1 MGVQI
6 QGDTGNV
13 IATKGTYSGNVTI
26 GGTLTYEDVTNIDS
40 VGLITA
46 RSGIEIGAR
55 PGVGASIS
63 VDGNAIFSGIT
74 TAATLRATTG
84 IVTTLNV
91 AGDVDIADKIIH
103 TGDTDT
109 AIRFPAADT
118 ITAETAGGER
128 LRIDST
134 GSLFAGGTPLT
145 ESDLNWGHDTY
156 QRPHI
161 FSGNTG
167 GTPSD
172 GAIVAATVT
181 ENPSDSRIGAF
192 IFGCKTSSTS
202 GVSNSGLKAFIEG
215 CTNTN
220 VSDAWKTGG
229 YMKFSTRADNGSTPA
244 ERLRITSDGQVVVNS
259 TSGAVLA
266 SSSSKLEVFNATENH
281 IFVANSTAAASQDAG
296 IIFAPANNVYGG
308 KIIVTSDEDFSSS
321 ANRTAHM
328 AFYTRKD
335 GTAAERLRIKSDGAV
350 SLTSENT
357 TGWLLKAGQDSASYS
372 VIDTH
377 YPTTNRT
384 LYLNQETTH
393 RSFVVWNK
401 NGSDGYGFGLDNS
414 GNFKVVSGSSER
426 MKISSQGYVT
436 TPSTV
441 SFQAYGGGN
450 WSAGNYVVLTNTNWN
465 DGSGYNTSNGVFTA
479 PVTGTYLFTIT
490 GLYTLNNVS
499 PPHKIV
505 WHVNNVNSGVLA
517 EWQDGSIAN
526 SYNTIGNSSI
536 IFKLSATN
544 TVRIYV
550 ESSTAHISGGQTRY
564 CGHLIG

>member
-6 QGDTGNV
+6 NGSEGNV

-181 ENPSDSRIGAF
+181 ENPSDSRIGAL

-215 CTNTN
+215 FTNTN

-229 YMKFSTRADNGSTPA
+229 YMKFSTRADNGTTPA
-244 ERLRITSDGQVVVNS
+244 ERLRINSDG
-259 TSGAVLA
+259 
-266 SSSSKLEVFNATENH
+266 
-281 IFVANSTAAASQDAG
+281 
-296 IIFAPANNVYGG
+296 NVQ
-308 KIIVTSDEDFSSS
+308 I
-321 ANRTAHM
+321 
-328 AFYTRKD
+328 
-335 GTAAERLRIKSDGAV
+335 GTAANAGDTLRYLDVANYNTGSNAGSILRLLTTKSDGSGAAGLDIVKYKAGGASLINYETIGSNGYISFATGQNAGSPVERLRIKSDGAF

-372 VIDTH
+372 AIDGH
-377 YPTTNRT
+377 FPTTNRT

-426 MKISSQGYVT
+426 MKISSQGYLT

-450 WSAGNYVVLTNTNWN
+450 WSAGNYVVLTSTNWN

-490 GLYTLNNVS
+490 GLYTLNTAT

-517 EWQDGSIAN
+517 EWQDGSISS

>member
-6 QGDTGNV
+6 NGSEGNV

-181 ENPSDSRIGAF
+181 ENPSDSRIGAL

-215 CTNTN
+215 FTNTN

-229 YMKFSTRADNGSTPA
+229 YMKFSTRADNGTTPA
-244 ERLRITSDGQVVVNS
+244 ERLRINSDG
-259 TSGAVLA
+259 
-266 SSSSKLEVFNATENH
+266 
-281 IFVANSTAAASQDAG
+281 
-296 IIFAPANNVYGG
+296 NVQ
-308 KIIVTSDEDFSSS
+308 I
-321 ANRTAHM
+321 
-328 AFYTRKD
+328 
-335 GTAAERLRIKSDGAV
+335 GTAANAGDTLRYLDVANYNTGSNAGSILRLLTTKSDGSGAAGLDIVKYKAGGASLINYETIGSNGYISFATGQNAGSPVERLRIKSDGAF

-372 VIDTH
+372 AIDGH
-377 YPTTNRT
+377 FPTTNRT

-441 SFQAYGGGN
+441 SFQAYGGSN

-465 DGSGYNTSNGVFTA
+465 DGNGYNTSNGVFTA

-499 PPHKIV
+499 APHKIV

-517 EWQDGSIAN
+517 EWQDSSIAN

>member
-1 MGVQI
+1 
-6 QGDTGNV
+6 
-13 IATKGTYSGNVTI
+13 
-26 GGTLTYEDVTNIDS
+26 
-40 VGLITA
+40 
-46 RSGIEIGAR
+46 
-55 PGVGASIS
+55 
-63 VDGNAIFSGIT
+63 
-74 TAATLRATTG
+74 
-84 IVTTLNV
+84 
-91 AGDVDIADKIIH
+91 
-103 TGDTDT
+103 
-109 AIRFPAADT
+109 
-118 ITAETAGGER
+118 
-128 LRIDST
+128 
-134 GSLFAGGTPLT
+134 
-145 ESDLNWGHDTY
+145 
-156 QRPHI
+156 
-161 FSGNTG
+161 
-167 GTPSD
+167 
-172 GAIVAATVT
+172 
-181 ENPSDSRIGAF
+181 
-192 IFGCKTSSTS
+192 
-202 GVSNSGLKAFIEG
+202 G

-308 KIIVTSDEDFSSS
+308 KIIVTSEEDFSSS

-441 SFQAYGGGN
+441 
-450 WSAGNYVVLTNTNWN
+450 
-465 DGSGYNTSNGVFTA
+465 
-479 PVTGTYLFTIT
+479 
-490 GLYTLNNVS
+490 
-499 PPHKIV
+499 
-505 WHVNNVNSGVLA
+505 
-517 EWQDGSIAN
+517 
-526 SYNTIGNSSI
+526 
-536 IFKLSATN
+536 
-544 TVRIYV
+544 
-550 ESSTAHISGGQTRY
+550 
-564 CGHLIG
+564 